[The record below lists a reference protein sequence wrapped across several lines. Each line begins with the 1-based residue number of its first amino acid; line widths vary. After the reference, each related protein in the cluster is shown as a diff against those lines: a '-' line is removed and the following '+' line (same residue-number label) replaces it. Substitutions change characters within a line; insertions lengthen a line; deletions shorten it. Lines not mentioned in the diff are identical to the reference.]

1 MKSKDKSNNSHSK
14 RKKKIREINSYK
26 FQFNTRIKHKANIDS
41 KIKNKNKTKEKNKN
55 IKYISSN
62 SDISAKSFNQ
72 KPTSSLIRDYNV
84 LSKNNNFNAISY
96 SNIAFSDIEHIKKNE
111 NNILDES
118 SKYNNEDNT
127 LIQTNM
133 TYSLSSNNNKMNIS
147 ELNCTNKGKKTG
159 IKSNKNSQK
168 DIHDNAYVKKAAY
181 SMINENKK
189 ASNQNM
195 NNLSN
200 KAIKSSFETSLKRF
214 DNKLT
219 NDINFKNLNKSSL
232 DKNLK
237 NKKKLEQYMSNSRKD
252 IYENEKNNNNELINN
267 KINNYN
273 KKGSHVQNNIS
284 KINEEVNNSFNDSI
298 FPSNNHNNA
307 NRNNKNY
314 KINNYEQKMNS
325 YNYEDEFVED
335 GVNFQFDGL
344 EEKLQNLYKKIHGYK
359 DDIPQL
365 YPMEAN
371 DDANNRNQITYPN
384 LRRYQRQKSEPN
396 LRLIP
401 LELDSSTFNN
411 NYFIHKDINNN
422 ITSPKLIVNYPDGA
436 CDNKNLSKI
445 KILEEK
451 LKNENITKRKINTL
465 LKEQDNPELI
475 NILSE
480 LQMTIKKL
488 PKNGSIKEIKS
499 ISTLPANYLFPFD
512 MYEQM
517 KNIKSNSYFKITKN
531 FDEKNKFT
539 KAQKIKSKLKDF
551 QEIINKT
558 NKNKNYFNIAP
569 KNKGFTGFYDKSR
582 KSFANLCPVNYF
594 ENSIFNLDN

>member
-1 MKSKDKSNNSHSK
+1 
-14 RKKKIREINSYK
+14 
-26 FQFNTRIKHKANIDS
+26 
-41 KIKNKNKTKEKNKN
+41 
-55 IKYISSN
+55 
-62 SDISAKSFNQ
+62 
-72 KPTSSLIRDYNV
+72 
-84 LSKNNNFNAISY
+84 
-96 SNIAFSDIEHIKKNE
+96 
-111 NNILDES
+111 
-118 SKYNNEDNT
+118 
-127 LIQTNM
+127 
-133 TYSLSSNNNKMNIS
+133 
-147 ELNCTNKGKKTG
+147 
-159 IKSNKNSQK
+159 
-168 DIHDNAYVKKAAY
+168 
-181 SMINENKK
+181 
-189 ASNQNM
+189 
-195 NNLSN
+195 
-200 KAIKSSFETSLKRF
+200 
-214 DNKLT
+214 
-219 NDINFKNLNKSSL
+219 
-232 DKNLK
+232 
-237 NKKKLEQYMSNSRKD
+237 MSNSRKD
-252 IYENEKNNNNELINN
+252 IYENEKNNTNELINN

-273 KKGSHVQNNIS
+273 KKSSHVQNNIS

-480 LQMTIKKL
+480 LQMTIKNL

-531 FDEKNKFT
+531 FEEKNKFT

-569 KNKGFTGFYDKSR
+569 KNKGFKGYYDKSR

>member
-26 FQFNTRIKHKANIDS
+26 FQFNTRVKHRANIDS

-118 SKYNNEDNT
+118 SKFNNEDNT

-189 ASNQNM
+189 ASNHNM

-252 IYENEKNNNNELINN
+252 IYENEKNNTNELINN

-273 KKGSHVQNNIS
+273 KKSSHVQNNIS

-371 DDANNRNQITYPN
+371 NDANNQNQITYPN

-396 LRLIP
+396 LR

-480 LQMTIKKL
+480 LQMTIKNL

-531 FDEKNKFT
+531 FEEKNKFT

-569 KNKGFTGFYDKSR
+569 KNKGFKGYYDKSR